1 MTLNKNDMG
10 EDKRSCSVWDTDSSN
25 GVTFK
30 HVMWPSVWTL
40 SVRGS
45 ALGPV
50 PFPVRNTGK
59 QLRKHEAKSKHGP
72 ETEKSRPDCLVAH
85 SNETWCHR
93 QLKLNLRVG
102 GQSWSLPRITGGRWD
117 CEREEYSLQGKS
129 YLARVAVGLE
139 PGTCRGVWW
148 PARVNQNKSYPPPLL
163 TEPLSQSVS
172 RIWLRESL
180 VKPIRSNNP
189 ALVEW
194 GAQLSLSSGALKH
207 FSLYRP
213 HNSSRAFVSQGKVCE
228 PTGEKHS
235 ISYQV

>member
-1 MTLNKNDMG
+1 MRKCINNCKNHPTTTSFVKRHCKNVSEENMFVLIWKRCTNNCKNHPNTRWHWTKMTWVKI
-10 EDKRSCSVWDTDSSN
+10 RSCSVWDTDSSN

-59 QLRKHEAKSKHGP
+59 QLWKHEAKLKHGP

-139 PGTCRGVWW
+139 PGTCRGVCVTCKSQPEQKL
-148 PARVNQNKSYPPPLL
+148 PAAPP
-163 TEPLSQSVS
+163 
-172 RIWLRESL
+172 
-180 VKPIRSNNP
+180 N
-189 ALVEW
+189 
-194 GAQLSLSSGALKH
+194 
-207 FSLYRP
+207 
-213 HNSSRAFVSQGKVCE
+213 RAS
-228 PTGEKHS
+228 
-235 ISYQV
+235 